1 MVNRAVFLDRDGVI
15 NRAADRREYYI
26 TSVEKFHFIDGI
38 FEAVSL
44 LNSYG
49 YLVIVVTNQRGVPRG
64 YLSMDTLNQ
73 IHKYMA
79 DEFSKNGAHITA
91 VKTCVCDQTNPCEC
105 RKPKP
110 GMLQGSSEEFFVDL
124 GESWIIGDSESD
136 IYAGKS
142 AGCKT
147 ALLSDNDSINDS
159 SSNWRSS
166 PDIVACNALSAVK
179 QILGILS
186 FEE

>member
-1 MVNRAVFLDRDGVI
+1 MGNRAVFLDRDGVI
-15 NRAADRREYYI
+15 NRAADWSEYYI

-49 YLVIVVTNQRGVPRG
+49 YIVIVVTNQRGVPRG

-73 IHKYMA
+73 IHQYMT
-79 DEFSKNGAHITA
+79 DEFSKNGACITA
-91 VKTCVCDQTNPCEC
+91 VKACVCDQTNPCEC

-110 GMLQGSSEEFFVDL
+110 GMLQKSSEEFSVDL
-124 GESWIIGDSESD
+124 RESWIIGDSESD

-147 ALLSDNDSINDS
+147 ALLSSKSRRNDS
-159 SSNWRSS
+159 SSNWRSR
-166 PDIVACNALSAVK
+166 PDIVVGDVLSAVE
-179 QILGILS
+179 QILGL
-186 FEE
+186 EK